1 MEKDEEGKD
10 TEEEEEEDTE
20 KEEKEEEDTE
30 KENEEEEKEEECTCP
45 SEDKAARPPQYTPTL
60 FAGNEI

>member
-20 KEEKEEEDTE
+20 KEEE
-30 KENEEEEKEEECTCP
+30 EEECTCP

>member
-20 KEEKEEEDTE
+20 KE
-30 KENEEEEKEEECTCP
+30 EEEEKEEECTCP

>member
-20 KEEKEEEDTE
+20 EE
-30 KENEEEEKEEECTCP
+30 EEEEKEEECTCP

>member
-10 TEEEEEEDTE
+10 TEEDEEEDTE
-20 KEEKEEEDTE
+20 KEEE
-30 KENEEEEKEEECTCP
+30 EEEEKEEECTCP